1 LLTTALILKVPDMD
15 MDFLVC
21 TNASQEGLGGVL
33 MQDGRVIAYI
43 SRKLRRHEE
52 NYTTHD
58 LELLAIVYALTG
70 LETLPYWTK
79 I

>member
-1 LLTTALILKVPDMD
+1 MD
-15 MDFLVC
+15 KKFLVC
-21 TNASQEGLGGVL
+21 TDTSKEVLGGVL

-58 LELLAIVYALTG
+58 LELFEIVYALRV
-70 LETLPYWTK
+70 WRH
-79 I
+79 